1 MISRSVNVTA
11 ATITGVGS
19 YSKRELKQAS
29 DARELSRL
37 LGYPSDTS
45 LANTLSAGGLLN
57 CPITVKDV
65 QRAHEL
71 LPHIG
76 SLRGKTTTHKSMAYK
91 ESESTLTVERELTM
105 SVDIMFVNRRAFL
118 ISLTKPLGYTL
129 VHDLGTNVGAR
140 SKSSIRRALNE
151 QIASYKAQRFQIKTL
166 LTDGEGAIASLKSE
180 LNANGIVVNPSG
192 PGQHVP
198 DIERKIREV
207 KERMRTVLH
216 SLPFTL
222 PQSLLAWLVYY
233 AVRQINIVIHSGGP
247 SGVSPREAFL
257 GVKTDFTRDCRVGFG
272 DYLEATNP
280 HTHDNSMAART
291 QACIALLPI
300 GIQGTIRCLSLDTG
314 KIINRDQF
322 KVLPPPDTVISYM
335 NKLSSADNISNSELN
350 FSMHNFTFYDNDE
363 EEIYQPIQSLATN
376 NSEPI
381 LVLRADDTTQ
391 DTDIILVEQR
401 AEIDDAQ
408 VEEVQSYLVQEPESI
423 TNTMIE
429 ADYPQIT
436 QDTIVPMSLQLT
448 LEEESGP
455 TATDTT
461 PPEPTSQVVIPIVEG
476 IQTRSRSHRGERVHW
491 DPKTGGQA
499 QALLTTIKQ
508 PLYRSVYRTSLNK
521 ALKDPAR
528 ATAAAEARDKELR
541 GMIHKQVFVPLHT
554 HQMQG
559 MQPPIPTH
567 MFMKDKFKADGSF
580 DKYKARL
587 VGGGNFQNRSE
598 SLLDD
603 VSSPTAALPFVLSVA
618 AIAAYEGRSVVTADI
633 PSAYL
638 NADNSALK
646 IAIILDPEIARA
658 LCVIKP
664 SYVPFIRNNGTI
676 VCKLLKGLY
685 GCIES
690 GRLWFNLIT
699 SVLVKDGFTANPVEP
714 CIFNKTSNG
723 FQCTVVL
730 YVDDLMITSKDP
742 PTINA
747 LLQLLGKQFGDKP
760 TVTEGSVHS
769 YLGMSFDFSTTGIV
783 SITMEGYVKE
793 LVSSTGVQGTAA
805 TPAASYLFTVRDTV
819 QRLNKQQT
827 ELFHSTVMR
836 ILYLAKRV
844 RGDILLATSFLSTR
858 VLSPDMDDQKKLN
871 RLLQYINGTQEL
883 GIKLSYSPESHIQ
896 AYIDASYGVH
906 SDFKSHSGMVISI
919 GVGPVDLRSTKQ
931 KLTTKS
937 STESELVSLSDMCGR
952 VIWQRDFLIGQGMLP
967 RAAKVLQDN
976 QSAMALIKRG
986 SSNSERTRH
995 VAIRYY
1001 WVKDRVDSGEL
1012 EVVYC
1017 PTEDMIA
1024 DILTKPLQGELFIKL
1039 RQLLLNW
1046 Y

>member
-1 MISRSVNVTA
+1 MCN
-11 ATITGVGS
+11 
-19 YSKRELKQAS
+19 
-29 DARELSRL
+29 
-37 LGYPSDTS
+37 
-45 LANTLSAGGLLN
+45 
-57 CPITVKDV
+57 
-65 QRAHEL
+65 RA
-71 LPHIG
+71 I
-76 SLRGKTTTHKSMAYK
+76 
-91 ESESTLTVERELTM
+91 
-105 SVDIMFVNRRAFL
+105 
-118 ISLTKPLGYTL
+118 
-129 VHDLGTNVGAR
+129 
-140 SKSSIRRALNE
+140 
-151 QIASYKAQRFQIKTL
+151 
-166 LTDGEGAIASLKSE
+166 
-180 LNANGIVVNPSG
+180 
-192 PGQHVP
+192 
-198 DIERKIREV
+198 
-207 KERMRTVLH
+207 
-216 SLPFTL
+216 
-222 PQSLLAWLVYY
+222 
-233 AVRQINIVIHSGGP
+233 
-247 SGVSPREAFL
+247 
-257 GVKTDFTRDCRVGFG
+257 
-272 DYLEATNP
+272 
-280 HTHDNSMAART
+280 
-291 QACIALLPI
+291 
-300 GIQGTIRCLSLDTG
+300 
-314 KIINRDQF
+314 
-322 KVLPPPDTVISYM
+322 
-335 NKLSSADNISNSELN
+335 
-350 FSMHNFTFYDNDE
+350 
-363 EEIYQPIQSLATN
+363 
-376 NSEPI
+376 
-381 LVLRADDTTQ
+381 
-391 DTDIILVEQR
+391 
-401 AEIDDAQ
+401 
-408 VEEVQSYLVQEPESI
+408 
-423 TNTMIE
+423 
-429 ADYPQIT
+429 
-436 QDTIVPMSLQLT
+436 
-448 LEEESGP
+448 
-455 TATDTT
+455 
-461 PPEPTSQVVIPIVEG
+461 
-476 IQTRSRSHRGERVHW
+476 
-491 DPKTGGQA
+491 
-499 QALLTTIKQ
+499 
-508 PLYRSVYRTSLNK
+508 
-521 ALKDPAR
+521 
-528 ATAAAEARDKELR
+528 
-541 GMIHKQVFVPLHT
+541 
-554 HQMQG
+554 
-559 MQPPIPTH
+559 
-567 MFMKDKFKADGSF
+567 
-580 DKYKARL
+580 
-587 VGGGNFQNRSE
+587 
-598 SLLDD
+598 
-603 VSSPTAALPFVLSVA
+603 
-618 AIAAYEGRSVVTADI
+618 
-633 PSAYL
+633 
-638 NADNSALK
+638 
-646 IAIILDPEIARA
+646 
-658 LCVIKP
+658 
-664 SYVPFIRNNGTI
+664 YVPFIRNNGTI